1 MDINLTYEQIVK
13 EIEIMCYENSMKKI
27 IEFSTQFYNSLDFAH
42 NIEHGKRVVKN
53 AKLIAETE
61 GGDMFLIEAGA
72 WLHQFHDK
80 IDEVNNFIKTLNI
93 DDEIKNKLYEIV
105 KCRPKYINEDAL
117 LESKIVYDADAIE
130 VLSSYGMIREIIC
143 NAKCRN
149 KEWEKSV
156 EDTINV
162 QKRFK
167 EKLQT
172 KTAKKML
179 EKDFEVIEEFWE
191 LYKKWSDN

>member
-1 MDINLTYEQIVK
+1 MNYEK
-13 EIEIMCYENSMKKI
+13 CMNEI
-27 IEFSTQFYNSLDFAH
+27 IEFSTKFYDSLNFAH

-53 AKLIAETE
+53 AKVIAKNE
-61 GGDMFLIEAGA
+61 GGNLFLVEAGA

-80 IDEVNNFIKTLNI
+80 IDQVNSFIKTLNI
-93 DDEIKNKLYEIV
+93 DNEIKIKLYEIV
-105 KCRPKYINEDAL
+105 KCRPEYIDNKSL

-130 VLSSYGMIREIIC
+130 VLSTYGMIREIIC

-149 KEWEKSV
+149 KEWEKAV

-167 EKLQT
+167 EKI
-172 KTAKKML
+172 KTETANKML
-179 EKDFEVIEEFWE
+179 EKDFKIIEEFWKS
-191 LYKKWSDN
+191 YKRWSDN

>member
-1 MDINLTYEQIVK
+1 MNYEKCINQ
-13 EIEIMCYENSMKKI
+13 I
-27 IEFSTQFYNSLDFAH
+27 IEFSERFYKSLDFAH

-53 AKLIAETE
+53 ARTIAEIE
-61 GGDMFLIEAGA
+61 GGNLFLIEAGS
-72 WLHQFHDK
+72 WLHQFHDN
-80 IDEVNNFIKTLNI
+80 IDEVNNFIKTLDMEN
-93 DDEIKNKLYEIV
+93 ELKNKLCEIV
-105 KCRPKYINEDAL
+105 KCRPQYINEESL

-172 KTAKKML
+172 KTAKEML
-179 EKDFEVIEEFWE
+179 ERDFEIIDNFWKS
-191 LYKKWSDN
+191 YKKWSES

>member
-1 MDINLTYEQIVK
+1 MNDEKCMNQ
-13 EIEIMCYENSMKKI
+13 I
-27 IEFSTQFYNSLDFAH
+27 IEFSEKFYKNLDFAH
-42 NIEHGKRVVKN
+42 NIGHGKRVLKN
-53 AKLIAETE
+53 ARKIAEKE
-61 GGDMFLIEAGA
+61 GGNLFLIEAGS
-72 WLHQFHDK
+72 WLHQFHNN
-80 IDEVNNFIKTLNI
+80 IDEVNNFIKTLDI
-93 DDEIKNKLYEIV
+93 EKELKNKLYEIV
-105 KCRPKYINEDAL
+105 KCRPQYINEESL

-172 KTAKKML
+172 KTAKEML
-179 EKDFEVIEEFWE
+179 ERDFEIIENFWKS
-191 LYKKWSDN
+191 YKEWSES

>member
-1 MDINLTYEQIVK
+1 MNYEK
-13 EIEIMCYENSMKKI
+13 SMNEV
-27 IEFSTQFYNSLDFAH
+27 IEFSTKFYASLDFAH

-53 AKLIAETE
+53 AKAIAEKE
-61 GGDMFLIEAGA
+61 GGNLFLIEAGA

-80 IDEVNNFIKTLNI
+80 IDEVNSFIKTLDI
-93 DDEIKNKLYEIV
+93 DNETKIKLYEIV
-105 KCRPKYINEDAL
+105 KCRPEYIDDKSL

-130 VLSSYGMIREIIC
+130 VLSTYGMIREIIC

-167 EKLQT
+167 EKV
-172 KTAKKML
+172 KTETANKML
-179 EKDFEVIEEFWE
+179 EEDFEIIEKFWK
-191 LYKKWSDN
+191 LYKEWYRN

>member
-1 MDINLTYEQIVK
+1 
-13 EIEIMCYENSMKKI
+13 MCYENSMKKI

>member
-1 MDINLTYEQIVK
+1 MYYEK
-13 EIEIMCYENSMKKI
+13 NMNKI

-53 AKLIAETE
+53 AKLIAEIE

-80 IDEVNNFIKTLNI
+80 IDEVNKFIKTLDI

-105 KCRPKYINEDAL
+105 KCRPQYINEDSL

-172 KTAKKML
+172 KIARKML
-179 EKDFEVIEEFWE
+179 EKDFEVIEEFWK

>member
-1 MDINLTYEQIVK
+1 
-13 EIEIMCYENSMKKI
+13 MCYEKNMNKI
-27 IEFSTQFYNSLDFAH
+27 IEFSTQFYNTLDFAH

-53 AKLIAETE
+53 AKLIAEIE

-72 WLHQFHDK
+72 WIHQFHRN
-80 IDEVNNFIKTLNI
+80 IDEVNNFIKTLDI

-105 KCRPKYINEDAL
+105 KCRPEYINEDSL

-172 KTAKKML
+172 KTASKML
-179 EKDFEVIEEFWE
+179 EKDFEVIEEFWK

>member
-1 MDINLTYEQIVK
+1 MLMDDEKCIN
-13 EIEIMCYENSMKKI
+13 KI
-27 IEFSTQFYNSLDFAH
+27 IEYATNFYDTLDFAH

-53 AKLIAETE
+53 AEKIAQIE
-61 GGDMFLIEAGA
+61 GGNLFLIEAGA

-80 IDEVNNFIKTLNI
+80 IDEVNSFIKTLDI
-93 DDEIKNKLYEIV
+93 DNELKNKLYEIV
-105 KCRPKYINEDAL
+105 KCRPQYIDDNSL

-130 VLSSYGMIREIIC
+130 VLSTYGMIREIIC

-156 EDTINV
+156 EDTIKV

-167 EKLQT
+167 EKLKT
-172 KTAKKML
+172 KTAQKML
-179 EKDFEVIEEFWE
+179 EKDFKVIEEFWE
-191 LYKKWSDN
+191 LYKKWSYL

>member
-1 MDINLTYEQIVK
+1 MIDEQRKCIKQV
-13 EIEIMCYENSMKKI
+13 
-27 IEFSTQFYNSLDFAH
+27 IEFSEKFYNNLDFAH
-42 NIEHGKRVVKN
+42 NIEHGRRVVKN
-53 AKLIAETE
+53 AKTIAKKE
-61 GGDMFLIEAGA
+61 GGNEFLIEAGS
-72 WLHQFHDK
+72 WLHQFHDN
-80 IDEVNNFIKTLNI
+80 IEEVNNFIKALDI
-93 DDEIKNKLYEIV
+93 EEELKNKLYEIV
-105 KCRPKYINEDAL
+105 KCRPQYINDKSS

-130 VLSSYGMIREIIC
+130 VLSTYGMIREIIC

-172 KTAKKML
+172 KTAKEML
-179 EKDFEVIEEFWE
+179 ERDFEIIENFWQS
-191 LYKKWSDN
+191 YKKWSHN

>member
-1 MDINLTYEQIVK
+1 MDYKKN
-13 EIEIMCYENSMKKI
+13 MDKI
-27 IEFSTQFYNSLDFAH
+27 IEFSTKFYNSLDFAH
-42 NIEHGKRVVKN
+42 NMEHGKRVVKN
-53 AKLIAETE
+53 AKEIAKME
-61 GGDMFLIEAGA
+61 GGDMFLVEAGA

-80 IDEVNNFIKTLNI
+80 IEEVNGFIKSLDMN
-93 DDEIKNKLYEIV
+93 DEIKNKLYKIV
-105 KCRPKYINEDAL
+105 KCRPEYIDETPL

-130 VLSSYGMIREIIC
+130 VLSAYGMIREIIC

-156 EDTINV
+156 EDTIMV
-162 QKRFK
+162 QQRFK

-179 EKDFEVIEEFWE
+179 EKDFEVIEEVWN
-191 LYKKWSDN
+191 LYKKWSNN

>member
-1 MDINLTYEQIVK
+1 MDYEKCIKQV
-13 EIEIMCYENSMKKI
+13 M
-27 IEFSTQFYNSLDFAH
+27 EFSKKFYNSLDFAH
-42 NIEHGKRVVKN
+42 NIEHGRRVVKN
-53 AKLIAETE
+53 AKVIAKKE
-61 GGDMFLIEAGA
+61 GGNEFLIETGS
-72 WLHQFHDK
+72 WLHQFHDN
-80 IDEVNNFIKTLNI
+80 IEEVNKFIKTLDI
-93 DDEIKNKLYEIV
+93 EEKLKDKLYEIV
-105 KCRPKYINEDAL
+105 KCRPQYINDKSS

-130 VLSSYGMIREIIC
+130 VLSTYGMIREIIC

-172 KTAKKML
+172 ETAKEML
-179 EKDFEVIEEFWE
+179 EKDFEIIENFWQS
-191 LYKKWSDN
+191 YKKWSHN

>member
-1 MDINLTYEQIVK
+1 MNYEK
-13 EIEIMCYENSMKKI
+13 CMNEI
-27 IEFSTQFYNSLDFAH
+27 IEFSTKFYDSLDFAH

-53 AKLIAETE
+53 AKVIAKNE
-61 GGDMFLIEAGA
+61 GGNLFLVEAGA

-80 IDEVNNFIKTLNI
+80 IDQVNSFIKTLNI
-93 DDEIKNKLYEIV
+93 DNEIKIKLYEIV
-105 KCRPKYINEDAL
+105 KCRPEYIDNKSL

-130 VLSSYGMIREIIC
+130 VLSTYGMIREIIC

-149 KEWEKSV
+149 KEWEKAV

-167 EKLQT
+167 EKI
-172 KTAKKML
+172 KPETANKML
-179 EKDFEVIEEFWE
+179 EKDFKIIEEFWKS
-191 LYKKWSDN
+191 YKRWSDN

>member
-1 MDINLTYEQIVK
+1 MDYKNCME
-13 EIEIMCYENSMKKI
+13 KI
-27 IEFSTQFYNSLDFAH
+27 IEFSTKFYDSLDFAH

-53 AKLIAETE
+53 AKIIAENE
-61 GGDMFLIEAGA
+61 GGNIFLVEAGA

-80 IDEVNNFIKTLNI
+80 IDEVNSFIENLDI
-93 DDEIKNKLYEIV
+93 DNETKIKLYEIV
-105 KCRPKYINEDAL
+105 RCRPEYIDDKSS

-130 VLSSYGMIREIIC
+130 VLSTYGTIREIIC

-167 EKLQT
+167 EKIKT
-172 KTAKKML
+172 RTAKKML
-179 EKDFEVIEEFWE
+179 EKDFEIIEEFWKS
-191 LYKKWSDN
+191 YKEW